1 MTAQL
6 RSKRQFPL
14 FCISDCRVRSYPDVP
29 RSPVLR
35 GLDFLGEF
43 PRRCTV
49 GARLGMTHVYE
60 V

>member
-6 RSKRQFPL
+6 RSESYFPL
-14 FCISDCRVRSYPDVP
+14 FYLPDCRVRSYPNVP

-35 GLDFLGEF
+35 GLDFLGE
-43 PRRCTV
+43 
-49 GARLGMTHVYE
+49 ARGNATPEPAGMTHVYE